1 MTPLI
6 NQLHLVNEN
15 NKSIIQNSGRDNN
28 PLYLFAEN
36 FYSDIWSEYNDT
48 TELEG
53 IIQDQI
59 KNLQKTPIPQL
70 PNFDDA
76 AASVLDVIDWI
87 FKMASFFSQMI
98 TLPLPFQKNDRSTN
112 LDVKYPHRS
121 VTVIMDK
128 AHTRIY
134 LEAILTEKVIIT
146 STPHRFSIMSTN

>member
-1 MTPLI
+1 
-6 NQLHLVNEN
+6 
-15 NKSIIQNSGRDNN
+15 
-28 PLYLFAEN
+28 
-36 FYSDIWSEYNDT
+36 
-48 TELEG
+48 
-53 IIQDQI
+53 
-59 KNLQKTPIPQL
+59 
-70 PNFDDA
+70 
-76 AASVLDVIDWI
+76 
-87 FKMASFFSQMI
+87 MI